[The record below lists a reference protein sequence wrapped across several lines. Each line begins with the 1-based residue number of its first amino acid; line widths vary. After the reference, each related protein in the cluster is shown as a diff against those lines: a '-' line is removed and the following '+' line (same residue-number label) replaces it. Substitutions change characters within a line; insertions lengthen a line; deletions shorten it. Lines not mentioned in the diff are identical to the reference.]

1 LKTIIFEPKENIMEM
16 NEGTS
21 LFVYIEAVGTL
32 VGLGLI
38 IMLYRVSKGL
48 GGAVGS
54 AVKSLTL
61 GVVLFTVAFGTSSAL
76 DYFNITS
83 MTDSMALHMTL
94 MVFAMIMVVVTATR
108 FAKLLI

>member
-1 LKTIIFEPKENIMEM
+1 MEM
-16 NEGTS
+16 NEGTP
-21 LFVYIEAVGTL
+21 LFVYIEAIGTL

-38 IMLYRVSKGL
+38 IILYRVSKGL

-61 GVVLFTVAFGTSSAL
+61 GVVLFTVAFGISTGL
-76 DYFNITS
+76 DYFDLMA
-83 MTDSMALHMTL
+83 MTDSMAIHMGL

-108 FAKLLI
+108 FAKLLN